1 MYPEQPM
8 EGVVMSATEQ
18 RDIVREQRPRRRLY
32 RSRRNRVIAGVCGGI
47 AEYLGWSPTRV
58 RVLTLLS
65 FLLPGTQVVIYLLL
79 WIFVPSE
86 PREI

>member
-1 MYPEQPM
+1 
-8 EGVVMSATEQ
+8 MSATEHREII
-18 RDIVREQRPRRRLY
+18 RDQTQRPRRRLY
-32 RSRRNRVIAGVCGGI
+32 RSRRHRVIAGVCGGI

-65 FLLPGTQVVIYLLL
+65 FLLPGTQVILYILM

-86 PREI
+86 PRDAYRPI